1 MWFDGI
7 NSSRLIATGDMVN
20 AYLVKGLTT
29 CKRTDNKLITC
40 KKEIDPNSYR
50 KTKEENK
57 QNRLKYIFQRTVRTD
72 EHTVVHTATF
82 EATRS

>member
-29 CKRTDNKLITC
+29 CKRTDNANFISNNLHA
-40 KKEIDPNSYR
+40 NSYK
-50 KTKEENK
+50 KTNGGT
-57 QNRLKYIFQRTVRTD
+57 NSCLYTD
-72 EHTVVHTATF
+72 EAEQV
-82 EATRS
+82 EIENS

>member
-40 KKEIDPNSYR
+40 KKKIES
-50 KTKEENK
+50 
-57 QNRLKYIFQRTVRTD
+57 
-72 EHTVVHTATF
+72 
-82 EATRS
+82 